1 VIHYLQQ
8 RVLDN
13 EEHPGVGLENG
24 SADGLE
30 QLVQL
35 GCQVLEWGDFQA
47 RWDVAKLL
55 PRFGERVIPALLALL
70 CDREVDPESQ
80 WFAIRLLGE
89 CRQPHAITTLS
100 RYLYPSTPPDLQQAA
115 VSALG
120 QIGVAALPALEPL
133 LQSAETRLLASQVL
147 AQIRQPQTVPYLLEL
162 ARDEAAPVRS
172 IAVAAL
178 GSFHSRAVAT
188 TLLAALQDYSAQVR
202 RAALAGVGFCA
213 PDLPEVDWVSPVA
226 PLVQDVDLGVCQQA
240 ILVLGRLQTE
250 GAIRV
255 LAQTLQSPY
264 LPEPLALEVLRTL
277 AWTETELGL
286 QQIQLAWHTLPLS
299 LRAAIGAVL
308 GRLERPA
315 LQAMT
320 AEMLQGWLEQ
330 DAMVAQ
336 VPRLR
341 QTLALALGQ
350 LGHRQALNSLIAL
363 LADPDR
369 GVQLHAVAALKQL
382 DANLARQHLQAL
394 SSTQAADSPLGQGI
408 QLALQE
414 W

>member
-1 VIHYLQQ
+1 
-8 RVLDN
+8 VLDN

-55 PRFGERVIPALLALL
+55 PRCGERVVPAVLALL
-70 CDREVDPESQ
+70 CDREADPEAQ

-89 CRQPHAITTLS
+89 CRQPGAIATLI
-100 RYLYPSTPPDLQQAA
+100 RYLHPSTAPDLQQVA
-115 VSALG
+115 VRALA
-120 QIGVAALPALEPL
+120 QIGVDTLPALDPL
-133 LQSAETRLLASQVL
+133 LQSAENSAETRLLASQVL
-147 AQIRQPQTVPYLLEL
+147 AQMRQPPTVPYLLEL
-162 ARDEAAPVRS
+162 ARDRSALVRS
-172 IAVAAL
+172 IAVEAL
-178 GSFHSRAVAT
+178 GNFHSRAVAT
-188 TLLAALQDYSAQVR
+188 ALLAALQDYSAQVR

-213 PDLPEVDWVSPVA
+213 PDLPDVDWVSHVA

-240 ILVLGRLQTE
+240 ILVLGRLKTD
-250 GAIRV
+250 GAIQV
-255 LAQTLQSPY
+255 LAQTLRSPY
-264 LPEPLALEVLRTL
+264 LPEPLVLDLLRTL

-286 QQIQLAWHTLPLS
+286 QQIQMAWQTLPLS
-299 LRAAIGAVL
+299 LSLREAIVALL
-308 GRLERPA
+308 GRLECPT

-330 DAMVAQ
+330 DEVVAQ

-341 QTLALALGQ
+341 QILALALGQ
-350 LGHRQALNSLIAL
+350 LGHRDTLSSLITL

-369 GVQLHAVAALKQL
+369 GVQLHALAALKQL
-382 DANLARQHLQAL
+382 DPKRAHQRLQAL
-394 SSTQAADSPLGQGI
+394 ASTQAADSPLGQGI